1 MPGLVESATA
11 ILSATERRL
20 ETVANNVTNLSTPG
34 FKRQISFTD
43 LIPTQSADPVADLM
57 PHIRSD
63 LGQGRLAE
71 TGNPLDLAVSGAG
84 FFRLRAGNAM
94 VYSRQGHFRLAEDGT
109 VVSPQGHVLQQ
120 AGGGDL
126 VLDRAAVKIL
136 ADGTVLDQD
145 RPVARI
151 GLYSAAEG
159 SSAQPLAGSLFA
171 IPEDSVEESAGGQLR
186 QGMTEA
192 SNVSLGDEMVTM
204 MAALRQAEGGARL
217 VQLYDDLM
225 GKAIT
230 AFGQDGR

>member
-1 MPGLVESATA
+1 
-11 ILSATERRL
+11 
-20 ETVANNVTNLSTPG
+20 
-34 FKRQISFTD
+34 
-43 LIPTQSADPVADLM
+43 
-57 PHIRSD
+57 
-63 LGQGRLAE
+63 
-71 TGNPLDLAVSGAG
+71 
-84 FFRLRAGNAM
+84 
-94 VYSRQGHFRLAEDGT
+94 
-109 VVSPQGHVLQQ
+109 VLQQ

-126 VLDRAAVKIL
+126 TLERAAVKIL

-151 GLYSAAEG
+151 GLYAAGEG
-159 SSAQPLAGSLFA
+159 APAQPLAGSLFA
-171 IPEDSVEESAGGQLR
+171 IPEDSVEEAAGGQLR